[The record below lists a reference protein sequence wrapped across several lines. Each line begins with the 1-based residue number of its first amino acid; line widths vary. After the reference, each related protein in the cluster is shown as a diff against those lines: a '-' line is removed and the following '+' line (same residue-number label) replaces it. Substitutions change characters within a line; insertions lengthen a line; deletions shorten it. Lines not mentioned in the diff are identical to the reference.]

1 VHSKTYIIILS
12 LPQNQNNA
20 AKLIKVYRQLQWPG
34 SEKWLQQAKCR
45 LIPRTTSVR
54 IQSGIW
60 EWHIINFG
68 TICIKMW
75 GKKCWHILL
84 HYCNGIFEGFISI
97 CMFLFFTCEEQVISQ
112 TSHILS
118 LVQLQEVRPIKVT
131 HGNTFFM
138 VLPIHQIQK

>member
-1 VHSKTYIIILS
+1 
-12 LPQNQNNA
+12 
-20 AKLIKVYRQLQWPG
+20 
-34 SEKWLQQAKCR
+34 
-45 LIPRTTSVR
+45 
-54 IQSGIW
+54 
-60 EWHIINFG
+60 
-68 TICIKMW
+68 MW